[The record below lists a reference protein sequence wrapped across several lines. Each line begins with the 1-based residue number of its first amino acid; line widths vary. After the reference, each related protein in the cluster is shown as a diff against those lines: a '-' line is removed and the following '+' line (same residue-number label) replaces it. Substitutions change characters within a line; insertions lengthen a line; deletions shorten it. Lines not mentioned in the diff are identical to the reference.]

1 MTGAMTGGPSLTE
14 RVAEARN
21 SIAGQAGD
29 PVEFGL
35 ILGSGLGGLAEAVEG
50 AVTIPYGEIAGMPV
64 STAPSHAGEL
74 VIGRL
79 FGRRVA
85 LMRGRLH
92 LYEGWTAREVALP
105 VYLLR
110 ALGAEGLVVTNAA
123 GALNAAFRPGEVM
136 LIEDH
141 LNLTGANPL
150 IGPDEPALGPRFPD
164 MSRAY
169 DPEWRGLVAEIART
183 AGSTLKTG
191 IYAGIA
197 GPSLETSAER
207 RWLRAGGADAVGMS
221 TVIEVIAAVHSGM
234 RVLGLSAITNAA
246 TGGPDQRPDTIEDVL
261 TNAGV
266 AGRVIARLLEV
277 TLPRL

>member
-14 RVAEARN
+14 CVAEARN
-21 SIAGQAGD
+21 SIAAQAGD
-29 PVEFGL
+29 PVELGL

-141 LNLTGANPL
+141 LNLTGSNPL

-169 DPEWRGLVAEIART
+169 DPEWRGLVAEIARA
-183 AGSTLKTG
+183 AGSTLRAG

-261 TNAGV
+261 ANAGV
-266 AGRVIARLLEV
+266 AGRAIARLLEV